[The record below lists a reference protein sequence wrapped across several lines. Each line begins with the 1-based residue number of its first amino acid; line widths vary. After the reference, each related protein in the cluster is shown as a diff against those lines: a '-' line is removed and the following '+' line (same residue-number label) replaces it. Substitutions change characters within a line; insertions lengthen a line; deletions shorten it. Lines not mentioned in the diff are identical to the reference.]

1 MFSPIAR
8 VNDFHLCPMQTPA
21 VVPIP
26 HVGGP
31 VVGPGAVTVWA
42 GGMPVSVLGDLAICV
57 GPPDVMATGAPT
69 VFAEGRPVVR
79 ITDTTAHGG
88 MVIVGLPTVMV
99 GDSGGAGTSQAATMS
114 AAKAGGSAFVRAECN
129 AEAAK
134 AVAAPA
140 APPPPTGT
148 AWVEVEFVDRTGKP
162 VPFQR
167 VQVTDA
173 AGVAR
178 IGFSD
183 KDGLVRIAGM
193 AQGPCTI
200 TAPDLDASSFA
211 PAETGGPA
219 TLAPAATPAAAP
231 PPTSTAPP
239 PPVPT
244 RARLVLQTLAGK
256 PVANAPCTVT
266 LGVAGT
272 KLATDG
278 SGRLELEVPPG
289 VTSGEVV
296 LDGTGTTLHGVTI
309 PFTIS
314 ALPPETTIL
323 GQEARLNNLGYR
335 AGTTADP
342 TSPEFRSAVEEF
354 QCDEGLTVDGK
365 CGPVTQA
372 KLRSVHG
379 S

>member
-42 GGMPVSVLGDLAICV
+42 GGMPVSVVGDIAICV

-79 ITDTTAHGG
+79 ITDTSAHGG

-99 GDSGGAGTSQAATMS
+99 GDSGGAGTSQAGTMS
-114 AAKAGGSAFVRAECN
+114 AAKAGGSAFVRSECN
-129 AEAAK
+129 ADAAK
-134 AVAAPA
+134 AAAAAA
-140 APPPPTGT
+140 APPSPSGT
-148 AWVEVEFVDRTGKP
+148 AWVEVEFVDPAGKP

-167 VQVTDA
+167 VRVTDA

-178 IGFSD
+178 LGFSD

-193 AQGPCTI
+193 AKGACTI
-200 TAPDLDASSFA
+200 TAPDLDESSFA
-211 PAETGGPA
+211 PVETAGPA
-219 TLAPAATPAAAP
+219 AAASAAAAAVAPPAATKPAP
-231 PPTSTAPP
+231 PAPTK
-239 PPVPT
+239 
-244 RARLVLQTLAGK
+244 ARLVLQTLAGK

-272 KLATDG
+272 KLSTDG

-289 VTSGEVV
+289 VSSGEMV
-296 LDGTGTTLHGVTI
+296 LDGAGTTLHGVTI

-342 TSPEFRSAVEEF
+342 ASPEFRSAVEEF
-354 QCDEGLTVDGK
+354 QCDEKLTVDGK

>member
-42 GGMPVSVLGDLAICV
+42 GGMPVSVFGDLAICV
-57 GPPDVMATGAPT
+57 GPPDVMVTGAPT

-99 GDSGGAGTSQAATMS
+99 GDSGGAGSSQAATMS

-134 AVAAPA
+134 AAAAPA

-148 AWVEVEFVDRTGKP
+148 GWVEAEFVDRAGKP

-173 AGVAR
+173 AGVSR

-183 KDGLVRIAGM
+183 KDGLVRVAGM

-200 TAPDLDASSFA
+200 TAPDLDESSFA

-219 TLAPAATPAAAP
+219 AATTAAAQAAAP
-231 PPTSTAPP
+231 PPAAAEPP

-244 RARLVLQTLAGK
+244 KARLVLQTLAGK

-272 KLATDG
+272 KLSTDG

-289 VTSGEVV
+289 VSSGEVV

-314 ALPPETTIL
+314 ALPPESTIL

>member
-1 MFSPIAR
+1 
-8 VNDFHLCPMQTPA
+8 
-21 VVPIP
+21 
-26 HVGGP
+26 
-31 VVGPGAVTVWA
+31 
-42 GGMPVSVLGDLAICV
+42 
-57 GPPDVMATGAPT
+57 
-69 VFAEGRPVVR
+69 
-79 ITDTTAHGG
+79 
-88 MVIVGLPTVMV
+88 
-99 GDSGGAGTSQAATMS
+99 MS

-129 AEAAK
+129 AEAATAAA
-134 AVAAPA
+134 AVA

-148 AWVEVEFVDRTGKP
+148 AWVEAQFVDRAGKP

-167 VQVTDA
+167 VQATDA

-200 TAPDLDASSFA
+200 TAPDLDESSFA

-219 TLAPAATPAAAP
+219 AAAAAAATAASAP
-231 PPTSTAPP
+231 PAPAPP

-244 RARLVLQTLAGK
+244 KARLVLQTFAGK

-278 SGRLELEVPPG
+278 TGRLELEVPPG
-289 VTSGEVV
+289 VSSGEVV

-314 ALPPETTIL
+314 ALPPESTIL

-342 TSPEFRSAVEEF
+342 TSREFRSAVEEF